1 MVTLLLH
8 LLRLLRSAL
17 QCAKALDRQSHHHRT
32 PRLVVRSARRL
43 IGESDDVLAKDREAT
58 AAASAAGRRAQ
69 RQAIGQ
75 TSVEKAASRQF
86 QKTGGQAIHAHIGAR
101 GRRQQARLD
110 SR

>member
-1 MVTLLLH
+1 VLEATY
-8 LLRLLRSAL
+8 RASGE
-17 QCAKALDRQSHHHRT
+17 
-32 PRLVVRSARRL
+32 ARR
-43 IGESDDVLAKDREAT
+43 IVAMKDKKGAPGSTSSKSRKASSRVTAAKWGAT

-75 TSVEKAASRQF
+75 ASVEKAASRQF

-101 GRRQQARLD
+101 RRRLQARRD